1 MPTTPGARPAG
12 PVSPLYRV
20 NAVTFLLE
28 TIRLGVA
35 NLRLHKLRSFLT
47 ALGIILGVA
56 AVIGMVSIGEGSKQ
70 EALRQI
76 EQLGA
81 RNIIVR
87 SQRPTEAQQQGEQRS
102 GVVRYGLTWQDLR
115 TIEANFGDEADIIAL
130 KEIGAEVLR
139 GADKRPSQAF
149 GVDHA
154 LADVA
159 NLRVARG
166 RYLSSQDNQERAMVC
181 VIGSAIAREFFP
193 FDDPLGATIRVDDK
207 PLLVVGVLAPVG
219 LSGGAGTALVGRDLN
234 LDLHVPLATARYV
247 FGDTVVRRSS
257 GSFNAAE
264 VHVSELYIT
273 AASRD
278 RVVGLAR
285 RIERVLETRRDG
297 LRDVTMI
304 VPYELLENAKRA
316 ALRGT
321 LMLMAI
327 AGISL
332 LVGGIGIMN
341 IMLATVTERTREI
354 GIRRALGA
362 TRKHI
367 VWQFLVE
374 TSVLSLIGGLIGVAI
389 GVGVSLLLGWA
400 VPRLPDL
407 PVVGRF
413 MPADASLPTQLAW
426 WSVAVALGVAVL
438 TGLVFGLYPARK
450 AARQDP
456 IVALRHD

>member
-1 MPTTPGARPAG
+1 
-12 PVSPLYRV
+12 
-20 NAVTFLLE
+20 
-28 TIRLGVA
+28 
-35 NLRLHKLRSFLT
+35 
-47 ALGIILGVA
+47 
-56 AVIGMVSIGEGSKQ
+56 MVSIGEGAKR

-76 EQLGA
+76 ERLGA

-87 SQRPTEAQQQGEQRS
+87 SQPPPESNQQGGQRS
-102 GVVRYGLTWQDLR
+102 SRVSRYGLTWEDLR
-115 TIEANFGDEADIIAL
+115 VIQATMRDVETIVPL
-130 KEIGAEVLR
+130 KEIGGQILR
-139 GADKRPSQAF
+139 GQRVKTSQAY
-149 GVDHA
+149 GTTPE
-154 LADVA
+154 LREVA
-159 NLRVARG
+159 NLRIGRG
-166 RYLSSQDNQERAMVC
+166 RYLTDADMEQQTMVC
-181 VIGSAIAREFFP
+181 VLGADLARQMFP
-193 FDDPLGATIRVDDK
+193 LEDPLGSTIRIDEKAVT
-207 PLLVVGVLAPVG
+207 VVGVLEPVG
-219 LSGGAGTALVGRDLN
+219 LSGGAGAALVGRDLN
-234 LDLHVPLATARYV
+234 LDLHIPITTARAV

-257 GSFNAAE
+257 GSFNATE
-264 VHVSELYIT
+264 VHVSELYISSRT
-273 AASRD
+273 RDSVMVDAALLERLMEV
-278 RVVGLAR
+278 RHPGLPD
-285 RIERVLETRRDG
+285 IG
-297 LRDVTMI
+297 LI
-304 VPYELLENAKRA
+304 VPYELLENARQQ
-316 ALRGT
+316 ALRST

-374 TSVLSLIGGLIGVAI
+374 TSVLSMIGGLIGIAL

-413 MPADASLPTQLAW
+413 IPVDASLPTQLNGA
-426 WSVAVALGVAVL
+426 SMVVAFGVAAL

-450 AARQDP
+450 AAKQDP